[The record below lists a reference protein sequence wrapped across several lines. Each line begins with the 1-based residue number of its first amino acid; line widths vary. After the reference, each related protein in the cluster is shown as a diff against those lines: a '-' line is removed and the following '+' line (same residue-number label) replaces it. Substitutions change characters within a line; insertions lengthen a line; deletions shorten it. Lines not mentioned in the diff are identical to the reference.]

1 MRFDSAAQHSL
12 AEQIMARIW
21 FIEEPQ
27 RLWSETCV
35 YSLYY
40 RLFYTISL
48 CSLHMDLKAC
58 LDRCLWPTSLHS
70 PVEVITSQDLTS
82 NKFQHMDFGIDTNIQ
97 SIAVVL
103 LSWVFYW
110 MLVNVNNKAC
120 GKIVEYKRSWSE
132 KILGWK
138 QARCRRQLA
147 EYFRKEGLLKRIKRM
162 MGQSWL
168 DFV

>member
-70 PVEVITSQDLTS
+70 PVEEHSFLWWCCQQPRLGVHIAMLGWSPDLT
-82 NKFQHMDFGIDTNIQ
+82 NKLGDIAQ
-97 SIAVVL
+97 SSRLNFPQLCLGVVL
-103 LSWVFYW
+103 GVDLQLQPR
-110 MLVNVNNKAC
+110 M
-120 GKIVEYKRSWSE
+120 
-132 KILGWK
+132 
-138 QARCRRQLA
+138 CRGR
-147 EYFRKEGLLKRIKRM
+147 
-162 MGQSWL
+162 L
-168 DFV
+168 DLRFKYLRTAGDI